1 MTLNGEVEKMEKRQ
15 IRLIK
20 WAISIILPSLLI
32 FGFNQ
37 VLISWNLNR
46 LVNGVEKSEETMRL
60 YIQDSRKDAP
70 KPGEANLYWFNHGYD
85 TDYVDLWDQWIR
97 KVVVPVSKKSLVQL
111 KEDEA
116 RIENLQLMT
125 FDSGVK
131 QARKEYLGHIRAWKV
146 HLEKLASCEYY
157 SCVLD
162 EYDRSQSSISQTFH
176 ASSTEFSRISP
187 LFDLYGIGE
196 RIDKIFI
203 E

>member
-1 MTLNGEVEKMEKRQ
+1 MTINGEVEKIEKTQ

-46 LVNGVEKSEETMRL
+46 LVNAVEKSEDTMRSYL
-60 YIQDSRKDAP
+60 RDSRENAP

-85 TDYVDLWDQWIR
+85 ADYVDLWDQWIR
-97 KVVVPVSKKSLVQL
+97 KVVVPVSKNSLVQL
-111 KEDEA
+111 EDDEA
-116 RIENLQLMT
+116 RIENLQLLT

-131 QARKEYLGHIRAWKV
+131 QARKEYLGHVRAWKV
-146 HLEKLASCEYY
+146 HLEKLSSCDYY
-157 SCVLD
+157 TCVRD
-162 EYDRSQSSISQTFH
+162 EYDRSQMSISETFR

-187 LFDLYGIGE
+187 LFDLYGIGV
-196 RIDKIFI
+196 RIDSIFS